1 MLAPLQAAA
10 SLIKA
15 AACRWGCPV
24 SSEMVNKAEMFCP
37 HPEALKGRAE
47 GDEDYYSVKKNKGLY
62 IQAPVWGSSGEL
74 SSCSFLM
81 CFSLPESNSFP
92 GPRQLH
98 INWPR
103 RQCQDYSVQ
112 VLWRCHRQ
120 LNIDLEVCSYSLSI
134 RPLHTLPSLHVISH
148 LAAALLCLFFSA
160 RFRSLHARLFEFNF
174 SFTGLTCVKL
184 HCIDPFTSFF
194 SPLHLLHLLD
204 LFLSAQSPLPRV
216 RHVSI
221 HHSLLPFIR
230 GFFKQPLA
238 AGGRSLRQVLSRA
251 SAEVGLC
258 RTRAGVA
265 RRTSALPFL
274 SPLWGNKK
282 A

>member
-1 MLAPLQAAA
+1 M
-10 SLIKA
+10 
-15 AACRWGCPV
+15 
-24 SSEMVNKAEMFCP
+24 
-37 HPEALKGRAE
+37 
-47 GDEDYYSVKKNKGLY
+47 
-62 IQAPVWGSSGEL
+62 WGSSGEL

-120 LNIDLEVCSYSLSI
+120 LNIDLEVCSYSLSSH
-134 RPLHTLPSLHVISH
+134 PLHTLPSLHVISH
-148 LAAALLCLFFSA
+148 LTAALLCLFFQSVSA
-160 RFRSLHARLFEFNF
+160 LCMHDCLN
-174 SFTGLTCVKL
+174 L
-184 HCIDPFTSFF
+184 I
-194 SPLHLLHLLD
+194 SPLQALLVLNSIALILS
-204 LFLSAQSPLPRV
+204 LFFFLPFISSTFLIFFYPLSPLFRV
-216 RHVSI
+216 SVMCPSI
-221 HHSLLPFIR
+221 TPFSLFIR

-238 AGGRSLRQVLSRA
+238 AGDHSLRQVLSGA

-258 RTRAGVA
+258 RTWAGVA
-265 RRTSALPFL
+265 HRMSAIPFL